1 MASALCG
8 FKEGEA
14 AMTSA
19 RGALTGRGKNG
30 SKLKHMARQWQL
42 YMFLLIP
49 VACVIIFNYVPM
61 YGITLAFK
69 DYKIKQGILG
79 SPWAGGKYFMQFFS
93 SPNFGLTLKN
103 TLVLSLYSLAAGFP
117 MPILLALCLNE
128 VKQQWFKKL
137 VQMVSY
143 APYFISTV
151 VMVGMMIQLLNARS
165 GFVNELISMLGG
177 TPVDFMAIP
186 GLFRTLYVW
195 SGVWQGMG
203 YSAIIYIAALSNAD
217 PSLYE
222 AAVIDG
228 ANRLQKIIH
237 IDIPAIVPTM
247 TLLLIMSLGNIMS
260 VGAEKVYLMQ
270 NNLNLLTSETIS
282 TYVYKIGLISG
293 QFSLS
298 TAVGVFNSV
307 VNFVLIVIVNTVAR
321 HVGETSLW

>member
-1 MASALCG
+1 
-8 FKEGEA
+8 
-14 AMTSA
+14 MTFA
-19 RGALTGRGKNG
+19 RAPQPGNRSRTRA
-30 SKLKHMARQWQL
+30 KLMHMARQWQL
-42 YMFLLIP
+42 YAFLLIP
-49 VACVIIFNYVPM
+49 VALVIIFNYVPM

-79 SPWAGGKYFMQFFS
+79 SPWAGGKYFNQFFS
-93 SPNFGLTLKN
+93 SPNFSLTLKN
-103 TLVLSLYSLAAGFP
+103 TLILSLYSLAAGFP

-151 VMVGMMIQLLNARS
+151 VMVGMLIQLMNVRT
-165 GFVNELISMLGG
+165 GFVNKLISAVGG
-177 TPVDFMAIP
+177 MPVDFMAVP
-186 GLFRTLYVW
+186 GLFRTIYVW
-195 SGVWQGMG
+195 SGIWQSMG

-222 AAVIDG
+222 AAIIDG
-228 ANRLQKIIH
+228 ASRLQKIVH
-237 IDIPAIVPTM
+237 IDIPTIVPTI
-247 TLLLIMSLGNIMS
+247 TLLLIMSLGNVMS

-270 NNLNLLTSETIS
+270 NNLNLLTSEIIS

-307 VNFVLIVIVNTVAR
+307 INFILIVIVNAIAKR
-321 HVGETSLW
+321 VGETSLW

>member
-1 MASALCG
+1 
-8 FKEGEA
+8 
-14 AMTSA
+14 MTFA
-19 RGALTGRGKNG
+19 RAPQPGNRSRTRA
-30 SKLKHMARQWQL
+30 KLMHMARQWQL
-42 YMFLLIP
+42 YAFLLIP
-49 VACVIIFNYVPM
+49 VALVIIFNYVPM

-79 SPWAGGKYFMQFFS
+79 SPWAGGKYFNQFFT
-93 SPNFGLTLKN
+93 SPNFPLTLKN
-103 TLVLSLYSLAAGFP
+103 TLILSLYSLAAGFP

-151 VMVGMMIQLLNARS
+151 VMVGMLIQLMNVRT
-165 GFVNELISMLGG
+165 GFINKLISAVGG
-177 TPVDFMAIP
+177 TPVDFMAVP
-186 GLFRTLYVW
+186 GLFRTIYVW
-195 SGVWQGMG
+195 SGIWQRMG

-222 AAVIDG
+222 AAIIDG
-228 ANRLQKIIH
+228 ASRLQKIVH
-237 IDIPAIVPTM
+237 IDIPTIVPTI
-247 TLLLIMSLGNIMS
+247 TLLLIMSLGNVMS

-270 NNLNLLTSETIS
+270 NNLNLLTSEIIS

-307 VNFVLIVIVNTVAR
+307 INFILIVIVNAIAKR
-321 HVGETSLW
+321 VGETSLW

>member
-1 MASALCG
+1 
-8 FKEGEA
+8 
-14 AMTSA
+14 MTFA
-19 RGALTGRGKNG
+19 RSPQPGNRSRTRA
-30 SKLKHMARQWQL
+30 KLMHMARQWQL
-42 YMFLLIP
+42 YAFLLIP
-49 VACVIIFNYVPM
+49 VALVIIFNYVPM

-79 SPWAGGKYFMQFFS
+79 SPWAGGKYFNQFFS
-93 SPNFGLTLKN
+93 SPNFSLTLKN
-103 TLVLSLYSLAAGFP
+103 TLILSLYSLAAGFP

-151 VMVGMMIQLLNARS
+151 GMVGMLIQLMNVRT
-165 GFVNELISMLGG
+165 GFVNKLISAVGG
-177 TPVDFMAIP
+177 TPVDFMAVP
-186 GLFRTLYVW
+186 GLFRTIYVW
-195 SGVWQGMG
+195 SGIWQSMG

-222 AAVIDG
+222 AAIIDG
-228 ANRLQKIIH
+228 ASRLQKIVH
-237 IDIPAIVPTM
+237 IDIPTIVPTI
-247 TLLLIMSLGNIMS
+247 TLLLIMSLGNVMS

-270 NNLNLLTSETIS
+270 NNLNLLTSEIIS

-307 VNFVLIVIVNTVAR
+307 INFILIVIVNAIAKR
-321 HVGETSLW
+321 VGETSLW

>member
-1 MASALCG
+1 
-8 FKEGEA
+8 
-14 AMTSA
+14 MTFA
-19 RGALTGRGKNG
+19 RAPQPGSRRVSR
-30 SKLKHMARQWQL
+30 SKLMHMARQWQL
-42 YMFLLIP
+42 YAFLLIP
-49 VACVIIFNYVPM
+49 VALVIIFNYVPM

-79 SPWAGGKYFMQFFS
+79 SPWAGGKYFNQFFS
-93 SPNFGLTLKN
+93 SPNFSLTLKN
-103 TLVLSLYSLAAGFP
+103 TLILSLYSLAAGFP

-151 VMVGMMIQLLNARS
+151 VMVGMLIQLMNVRT
-165 GFVNELISMLGG
+165 GFVNKLISAVGG
-177 TPVDFMAIP
+177 TPVDFMAVP
-186 GLFRTLYVW
+186 GLFRTIYVW
-195 SGVWQGMG
+195 SGIWQSMG

-222 AAVIDG
+222 AAIIDG
-228 ANRLQKIIH
+228 ASRLQKIVH
-237 IDIPAIVPTM
+237 IDIPTIVPTI
-247 TLLLIMSLGNIMS
+247 TLLLIMSLGNVMS

-270 NNLNLLTSETIS
+270 NNLNLLTSEIIS

-307 VNFVLIVIVNTVAR
+307 INFILIVIVNAIAKR
-321 HVGETSLW
+321 VGETSLW

>member
-1 MASALCG
+1 
-8 FKEGEA
+8 
-14 AMTSA
+14 
-19 RGALTGRGKNG
+19 
-30 SKLKHMARQWQL
+30 MARQWQL
-42 YMFLLIP
+42 YAFLLIP
-49 VACVIIFNYVPM
+49 VALVIIFNYVPM

-79 SPWAGGKYFMQFFS
+79 SPWAGGKYFDQFFS
-93 SPNFGLTLKN
+93 SPNFSLTLKN

-151 VMVGMMIQLLNARS
+151 VMVGMLIQLMNVRT
-165 GFVNELISMLGG
+165 GFINKLISAVGG
-177 TPVDFMAIP
+177 TPVDFMAVP
-186 GLFRTLYVW
+186 GLFRTIYVW
-195 SGVWQGMG
+195 SGIWQSMG

-222 AAVIDG
+222 AAIIDG
-228 ANRLQKIIH
+228 ASRLQKIVH
-237 IDIPAIVPTM
+237 IDIPTIVPTI
-247 TLLLIMSLGNIMS
+247 TLLLIMSLGNVMS

-270 NNLNLLTSETIS
+270 NNLNLLTSEIIS

-307 VNFVLIVIVNTVAR
+307 VNFILIVIVNAIAKR
-321 HVGETSLW
+321 VGETSLW

>member
-1 MASALCG
+1 
-8 FKEGEA
+8 
-14 AMTSA
+14 MTFA
-19 RGALTGRGKNG
+19 RAPQPGSRRGNRA
-30 SKLKHMARQWQL
+30 KLIHMARQWQL
-42 YMFLLIP
+42 YAFLLIP
-49 VACVIIFNYVPM
+49 VALVIIFNYVPM

-79 SPWAGGKYFMQFFS
+79 SPWAGGKYFDQFFS
-93 SPNFGLTLKN
+93 SPNFSLTLKN
-103 TLVLSLYSLAAGFP
+103 TLILSLYSLAAGFP

-151 VMVGMMIQLLNARS
+151 VMVGMLIQLMNVRT
-165 GFVNELISMLGG
+165 GFVNKLISAVGG
-177 TPVDFMAIP
+177 TPVDFMAVP
-186 GLFRTLYVW
+186 GLFRTIYVW
-195 SGVWQGMG
+195 SGIWQSMG

-222 AAVIDG
+222 AAIIDG
-228 ANRLQKIIH
+228 ANRLQKIVH
-237 IDIPAIVPTM
+237 IDIPTIVPTI
-247 TLLLIMSLGNIMS
+247 TLLLIMSLGNVMS

-270 NNLNLLTSETIS
+270 NNLNLLTSEIIS

-307 VNFVLIVIVNTVAR
+307 VNFILIVIVNAIAKR
-321 HVGETSLW
+321 VGETSLW

>member
-1 MASALCG
+1 
-8 FKEGEA
+8 
-14 AMTSA
+14 MTFA
-19 RGALTGRGKNG
+19 RAPQPGSRRVSR
-30 SKLKHMARQWQL
+30 SKLMHMARQWQL
-42 YMFLLIP
+42 YAFLLIP
-49 VACVIIFNYVPM
+49 VALVIIFNYVPM

-79 SPWAGGKYFMQFFS
+79 SPWAGGKYFNQFFS
-93 SPNFGLTLKN
+93 SPNFSLTLKN
-103 TLVLSLYSLAAGFP
+103 TLILSLYSLAAGFP

-151 VMVGMMIQLLNARS
+151 VMVGMLIQLMNVRT
-165 GFVNELISMLGG
+165 GFINKLISAVGG
-177 TPVDFMAIP
+177 TPVDFMAVP
-186 GLFRTLYVW
+186 GLFRTIYVW
-195 SGVWQGMG
+195 SGIWQSMG

-222 AAVIDG
+222 AAIIDG
-228 ANRLQKIIH
+228 ANRLQKIVH
-237 IDIPAIVPTM
+237 IDIPTIVPTI
-247 TLLLIMSLGNIMS
+247 TLLLIMSLGNVMS

-270 NNLNLLTSETIS
+270 NNLNLLTSEIIS

-307 VNFVLIVIVNTVAR
+307 VNFILIVIVNAIAKR
-321 HVGETSLW
+321 VGETSLW

>member
-1 MASALCG
+1 
-8 FKEGEA
+8 
-14 AMTSA
+14 MTSA
-19 RGALTGRGKNG
+19 KASQISRRGLRP
-30 SKLKHMARQWQL
+30 KLMHMARQWQL
-42 YMFLLIP
+42 YVFLLIP
-49 VACVIIFNYVPM
+49 VACVIIFNYIPM

-93 SPNFGLTLKN
+93 SPNFSLTLKN
-103 TLVLSLYSLAAGFP
+103 TIILSLYSLVAGFP

-128 VKQQWFKKL
+128 VKQQWFKKF

-151 VMVGMMIQLLNARS
+151 VMVGMLIQLMNARS
-165 GFVNELISMLGG
+165 GFINEMISALGG

-186 GLFRTLYVW
+186 GLFRSIYVW

-222 AAVIDG
+222 AAIIDG
-228 ANRLQKIIH
+228 ASRLQKIIH
-237 IDIPAIVPTM
+237 IDIPAIVPTI

-260 VGAEKVYLMQ
+260 IGAEKVYLMQ
-270 NNLNLLTSETIS
+270 NNLNLLTSEIIS

-307 VNFVLIVIVNTVAR
+307 VNFILIVIVNAIAR
-321 HVGETSLW
+321 RVGETSLW

>member
-1 MASALCG
+1 
-8 FKEGEA
+8 
-14 AMTSA
+14 
-19 RGALTGRGKNG
+19 
-30 SKLKHMARQWQL
+30 MARQWQL
-42 YMFLLIP
+42 YAVLLIP
-49 VACVIIFNYVPM
+49 VALVIIFNYVPM

-79 SPWAGGKYFMQFFS
+79 SPWAGGKYFDQFFS
-93 SPNFGLTLKN
+93 SPNFSLTLKN
-103 TLVLSLYSLAAGFP
+103 TLILSLYSLAAGFP

-151 VMVGMMIQLLNARS
+151 VMVGMLIQLMNVRT
-165 GFVNELISMLGG
+165 GFINKLISAVGG
-177 TPVDFMAIP
+177 TPVDFMAVP
-186 GLFRTLYVW
+186 GLFRTIYVW
-195 SGVWQGMG
+195 SGIWQSMG

-222 AAVIDG
+222 AAIIDG
-228 ANRLQKIIH
+228 ANRLQKIVH
-237 IDIPAIVPTM
+237 IDIPTIVPTI
-247 TLLLIMSLGNIMS
+247 TLLLIMSLGNVMS

-270 NNLNLLTSETIS
+270 NNLNLLTSEIIS

-307 VNFVLIVIVNTVAR
+307 VNFILIVIVNAIAKR
-321 HVGETSLW
+321 VGETSLW

>member
-1 MASALCG
+1 
-8 FKEGEA
+8 
-14 AMTSA
+14 MTFA
-19 RGALTGRGKNG
+19 RAPRPGSRRG
-30 SKLKHMARQWQL
+30 SRAKLIHMARQWQL
-42 YMFLLIP
+42 YAFLLIP
-49 VACVIIFNYVPM
+49 VALVIIFNYVPM

-79 SPWAGGKYFMQFFS
+79 SPWAGGKYFDQFFS
-93 SPNFGLTLKN
+93 SPNFSLTLKN

-128 VKQQWFKKL
+128 VKHQWFKKL

-151 VMVGMMIQLLNARS
+151 VMVGMLIQLMNVRT
-165 GFVNELISMLGG
+165 GFINKLISAVGG
-177 TPVDFMAIP
+177 TPVDFMAVP
-186 GLFRTLYVW
+186 GLFRTIYVW
-195 SGVWQGMG
+195 SGIWQSMG

-222 AAVIDG
+222 AAIIDG
-228 ANRLQKIIH
+228 ANRLQKIVH
-237 IDIPAIVPTM
+237 IDIPTIVPTI
-247 TLLLIMSLGNIMS
+247 TLLLIMSLGNVMS

-270 NNLNLLTSETIS
+270 NNLNLLTSEIIS

-307 VNFVLIVIVNTVAR
+307 VNFILIVIVNAIAKR
-321 HVGETSLW
+321 VGETSLW

>member
-1 MASALCG
+1 
-8 FKEGEA
+8 
-14 AMTSA
+14 MTFA
-19 RGALTGRGKNG
+19 RAPQPGSRRVSR
-30 SKLKHMARQWQL
+30 SKLMHMARQWQL
-42 YMFLLIP
+42 YAFLLIP
-49 VACVIIFNYVPM
+49 VALVIIFNYVPM

-79 SPWAGGKYFMQFFS
+79 SPWAGGKYFNQFFS
-93 SPNFGLTLKN
+93 SPNFSLTLKN
-103 TLVLSLYSLAAGFP
+103 TLILSLYSLAAGFP

-151 VMVGMMIQLLNARS
+151 VMVGMLIQLMNVRT
-165 GFVNELISMLGG
+165 GFVNKLISAVGG
-177 TPVDFMAIP
+177 TPVDFMAVP
-186 GLFRTLYVW
+186 GLFRTIYVW
-195 SGVWQGMG
+195 SGIWQSMG

-222 AAVIDG
+222 AAIIDG
-228 ANRLQKIIH
+228 ASRLQKIVH
-237 IDIPAIVPTM
+237 IDIPTIVPTI
-247 TLLLIMSLGNIMS
+247 TLLLIMSLGNVMS

-270 NNLNLLTSETIS
+270 NNLNLLTSEIIS

-307 VNFVLIVIVNTVAR
+307 INFILIVMVNAIAKR
-321 HVGETSLW
+321 VGETSLW

>member
-1 MASALCG
+1 
-8 FKEGEA
+8 
-14 AMTSA
+14 MTFA
-19 RGALTGRGKNG
+19 RAPQPGNRSRTRA
-30 SKLKHMARQWQL
+30 KLMHMARQWQL
-42 YMFLLIP
+42 YAFLLIP
-49 VACVIIFNYVPM
+49 VALVIIFNYVPM

-79 SPWAGGKYFMQFFS
+79 SPWAGGKYFNQFFS
-93 SPNFGLTLKN
+93 SPNFSLTLKN
-103 TLVLSLYSLAAGFP
+103 TLILSLYSLAAGFP

-151 VMVGMMIQLLNARS
+151 VMVGMLIQLMNVRT
-165 GFVNELISMLGG
+165 GFVNKLISAVGG
-177 TPVDFMAIP
+177 TPVDFMAVP
-186 GLFRTLYVW
+186 GLFRTIYVW
-195 SGVWQGMG
+195 SGIWQRMG

-222 AAVIDG
+222 AAIIDG
-228 ANRLQKIIH
+228 ASRLQKIVH
-237 IDIPAIVPTM
+237 IDIPTIVPTI
-247 TLLLIMSLGNIMS
+247 TLLLIMSLGNVMS

-270 NNLNLLTSETIS
+270 NNLNLLTSEIIS

-307 VNFVLIVIVNTVAR
+307 INFILIVIVNAIAKR
-321 HVGETSLW
+321 VGETSLW

>member
-1 MASALCG
+1 MTFARALRPG
-8 FKEGEA
+8 NRSRTRA
-14 AMTSA
+14 
-19 RGALTGRGKNG
+19 
-30 SKLKHMARQWQL
+30 KLMHMARQWQL
-42 YMFLLIP
+42 YAFLLIP
-49 VACVIIFNYVPM
+49 VALVIIFNYVPM

-79 SPWAGGKYFMQFFS
+79 SPWAGGKYFNQFFS
-93 SPNFGLTLKN
+93 SPNFSLTLKN
-103 TLVLSLYSLAAGFP
+103 TLILSLYSLAAGFP

-151 VMVGMMIQLLNARS
+151 VMVGMLIQLMNVRT
-165 GFVNELISMLGG
+165 GFVNKLISAVGG
-177 TPVDFMAIP
+177 TPVDFMAVP
-186 GLFRTLYVW
+186 GLFRTIYVW
-195 SGVWQGMG
+195 SGIWQSMG

-222 AAVIDG
+222 AAIIDG
-228 ANRLQKIIH
+228 ASRLQKIVH
-237 IDIPAIVPTM
+237 IDIPTIVPTI
-247 TLLLIMSLGNIMS
+247 TLLLIMSLGNVMS

-270 NNLNLLTSETIS
+270 NNLNLLTSEIIS

-307 VNFVLIVIVNTVAR
+307 INFILIVIVNAIAKR
-321 HVGETSLW
+321 VGETSLW

>member
-1 MASALCG
+1 MTFARALRPG
-8 FKEGEA
+8 NRSRTRA
-14 AMTSA
+14 
-19 RGALTGRGKNG
+19 
-30 SKLKHMARQWQL
+30 KLMHMARQWQL
-42 YMFLLIP
+42 YAFLLIP
-49 VACVIIFNYVPM
+49 VALVIIFNYVPM

-79 SPWAGGKYFMQFFS
+79 SPWAGGKYFNQFFS
-93 SPNFGLTLKN
+93 SPNFSLTLKN
-103 TLVLSLYSLAAGFP
+103 TLILSLYSLAAGFP

-151 VMVGMMIQLLNARS
+151 VMVGMLIQLMNVRT
-165 GFVNELISMLGG
+165 GFVNKLISAVGG
-177 TPVDFMAIP
+177 TPVDFMAVP
-186 GLFRTLYVW
+186 GLFRTIYVW
-195 SGVWQGMG
+195 SGIWQSMG

-222 AAVIDG
+222 AAIIDG
-228 ANRLQKIIH
+228 ASRLQKIVH
-237 IDIPAIVPTM
+237 IDIPTIVPTITM
-247 TLLLIMSLGNIMS
+247 LLIMSLGNVMS

-270 NNLNLLTSETIS
+270 NNLNLLTSEIIS

-307 VNFVLIVIVNTVAR
+307 INFILIVIVNAIAKR
-321 HVGETSLW
+321 VGETSLW

>member
-1 MASALCG
+1 
-8 FKEGEA
+8 
-14 AMTSA
+14 MTFA
-19 RGALTGRGKNG
+19 RAPQPGNRSRTRA
-30 SKLKHMARQWQL
+30 KLMHMARQWQL
-42 YMFLLIP
+42 YAFLLIP
-49 VACVIIFNYVPM
+49 VALVIIFNYVPM

-79 SPWAGGKYFMQFFS
+79 SPWAGGKYFNQFFS
-93 SPNFGLTLKN
+93 SPNFSLTLKN
-103 TLVLSLYSLAAGFP
+103 TLILSLYSLAAGFP

-151 VMVGMMIQLLNARS
+151 VMVGMLIQLMNVRT
-165 GFVNELISMLGG
+165 GFVNKLISAVGG
-177 TPVDFMAIP
+177 TPVDFMAVP
-186 GLFRTLYVW
+186 GLFRTIYVW
-195 SGVWQGMG
+195 SGIWQSMG
-203 YSAIIYIAALSNAD
+203 YSAIIYIAALSNAA

-222 AAVIDG
+222 AAIIDG
-228 ANRLQKIIH
+228 ASRLQKIVH
-237 IDIPAIVPTM
+237 IDIPTIVPTI
-247 TLLLIMSLGNIMS
+247 TLLLIMSLGNVMS

-270 NNLNLLTSETIS
+270 NNLNLLTSEIIS

-307 VNFVLIVIVNTVAR
+307 INFILIVIVNAIAKR
-321 HVGETSLW
+321 VGETSLW

>member
-1 MASALCG
+1 
-8 FKEGEA
+8 
-14 AMTSA
+14 MTFA
-19 RGALTGRGKNG
+19 RAPQPGNRSRTRA
-30 SKLKHMARQWQL
+30 KLMHMARQWQL
-42 YMFLLIP
+42 YAFLLIP
-49 VACVIIFNYVPM
+49 VALVIIFNYVPM

-79 SPWAGGKYFMQFFS
+79 SPWAGGKYFDQFFS
-93 SPNFGLTLKN
+93 SPNFSLTLKN
-103 TLVLSLYSLAAGFP
+103 TLILSLYSLAAGFP

-151 VMVGMMIQLLNARS
+151 VMVGMLIQLMNVRT
-165 GFVNELISMLGG
+165 GFVNKLISAVGG
-177 TPVDFMAIP
+177 TPVDFMAVP
-186 GLFRTLYVW
+186 GLFRTIYVW
-195 SGVWQGMG
+195 SGIWQSMG

-222 AAVIDG
+222 AAIIDG
-228 ANRLQKIIH
+228 ASRLQKIVH
-237 IDIPAIVPTM
+237 IDIPTIVPTI
-247 TLLLIMSLGNIMS
+247 TLLLIMSLGNVMS

-270 NNLNLLTSETIS
+270 NNLNLLTSEIIS

-307 VNFVLIVIVNTVAR
+307 INFILIVIVNAIAKR
-321 HVGETSLW
+321 VGETSLW

>member
-1 MASALCG
+1 MTFARALRPG
-8 FKEGEA
+8 NRSRTRA
-14 AMTSA
+14 
-19 RGALTGRGKNG
+19 
-30 SKLKHMARQWQL
+30 KLMHMARQWQL
-42 YMFLLIP
+42 YAFLLIP
-49 VACVIIFNYVPM
+49 VALVIIFNYVPM

-79 SPWAGGKYFMQFFS
+79 SPWAGGKYFNQFFS
-93 SPNFGLTLKN
+93 SPNFSLTLKN
-103 TLVLSLYSLAAGFP
+103 TLILSLYSLAAGFP

-151 VMVGMMIQLLNARS
+151 VMVGMLIQLMNVRT
-165 GFVNELISMLGG
+165 GFVNKLISAVGG
-177 TPVDFMAIP
+177 TPVDFMAVP
-186 GLFRTLYVW
+186 GLFRTIYVW
-195 SGVWQGMG
+195 SGIWQSMG

-222 AAVIDG
+222 AAILDG
-228 ANRLQKIIH
+228 ASRLQKIVH
-237 IDIPAIVPTM
+237 IDIPTIVPTI
-247 TLLLIMSLGNIMS
+247 TLLLIMSLGNVMS

-270 NNLNLLTSETIS
+270 NNLNLLTSEIIS

-307 VNFVLIVIVNTVAR
+307 INFILIVIVNAIAKR
-321 HVGETSLW
+321 VGETSLW

>member
-1 MASALCG
+1 
-8 FKEGEA
+8 
-14 AMTSA
+14 MTFA
-19 RGALTGRGKNG
+19 RAPQPGNRSRTRA
-30 SKLKHMARQWQL
+30 KLMHMARQWQL
-42 YMFLLIP
+42 YAFLLIP
-49 VACVIIFNYVPM
+49 VALVIIFNYVPM

-79 SPWAGGKYFMQFFS
+79 SPWAGGKYFNQFFS
-93 SPNFGLTLKN
+93 SPNFSLTLKN
-103 TLVLSLYSLAAGFP
+103 TLILSLYSLAAGFP

-151 VMVGMMIQLLNARS
+151 VMVGMLIKLMNVRT
-165 GFVNELISMLGG
+165 GFVNKLISAVGG
-177 TPVDFMAIP
+177 TPVDFMAVP
-186 GLFRTLYVW
+186 GLFRTIYVW
-195 SGVWQGMG
+195 SGIWQSMG

-222 AAVIDG
+222 AAIIDG
-228 ANRLQKIIH
+228 ASRLQKIVH
-237 IDIPAIVPTM
+237 IDIPTIVPTI
-247 TLLLIMSLGNIMS
+247 TLLLIMSLGNVMS

-270 NNLNLLTSETIS
+270 NNLNLLTSEIIS

-307 VNFVLIVIVNTVAR
+307 INFILIVIVNAIAKR
-321 HVGETSLW
+321 VGETSLW

>member
-1 MASALCG
+1 
-8 FKEGEA
+8 
-14 AMTSA
+14 MTFA
-19 RGALTGRGKNG
+19 RAPQPGNRSRTRA
-30 SKLKHMARQWQL
+30 KLMHMARQWQL
-42 YMFLLIP
+42 YAFLLIP
-49 VACVIIFNYVPM
+49 VALVIIFNYVPM

-79 SPWAGGKYFMQFFS
+79 SPWAGGKYFNQFFS
-93 SPNFGLTLKN
+93 SPNFSLTLKN
-103 TLVLSLYSLAAGFP
+103 TLILSLYSLAAGFP

-151 VMVGMMIQLLNARS
+151 VMVGMLIQLMNVRT
-165 GFVNELISMLGG
+165 GFVNKLISAVGG
-177 TPVDFMAIP
+177 TPVDFMAVP
-186 GLFRTLYVW
+186 GLFRTIYVW
-195 SGVWQGMG
+195 SGIWQSMG

-222 AAVIDG
+222 AAIIDG
-228 ANRLQKIIH
+228 ASRLQKIVH
-237 IDIPAIVPTM
+237 IDIPTIVPTI
-247 TLLLIMSLGNIMS
+247 TLLLIMSLGNVMS

-270 NNLNLLTSETIS
+270 NNLNLLTSEIIS

-307 VNFVLIVIVNTVAR
+307 INFILIVIVNAIAKR
-321 HVGETSLW
+321 VGETSLW

>member
-1 MASALCG
+1 
-8 FKEGEA
+8 
-14 AMTSA
+14 MTFA
-19 RGALTGRGKNG
+19 RAPQPGNRSRTRA
-30 SKLKHMARQWQL
+30 KLMHMARQWQL
-42 YMFLLIP
+42 YAFLLIP
-49 VACVIIFNYVPM
+49 VALVIIFNYVPM

-79 SPWAGGKYFMQFFS
+79 SPWAGGKYFNQFFS
-93 SPNFGLTLKN
+93 SPNFSLTLKN
-103 TLVLSLYSLAAGFP
+103 TLILSLYSLAAGFP

-151 VMVGMMIQLLNARS
+151 VMVGMLIQLMNVRT
-165 GFVNELISMLGG
+165 GFINKLISAVGG
-177 TPVDFMAIP
+177 TPVDFMAVP
-186 GLFRTLYVW
+186 GLFRTIYVW
-195 SGVWQGMG
+195 SGIWQSMG

-222 AAVIDG
+222 AAIIDG
-228 ANRLQKIIH
+228 ASRLQKIVH
-237 IDIPAIVPTM
+237 IDIPTIVPTI
-247 TLLLIMSLGNIMS
+247 TLLLIMSLGNVMS

-270 NNLNLLTSETIS
+270 NNLNLLTSEIIS

-307 VNFVLIVIVNTVAR
+307 INFILIVIVNAIAKR
-321 HVGETSLW
+321 VGETSLW